1 MNNLKTDDGSPE
13 NNSLIDRYMAE
24 IRKRLPVVD
33 RALELYGDMPLS
45 EYLNVVSETASERY
59 QSHEDLADVVYE
71 YALPLLGEEAA
82 AMAREELKQSPVVLT
97 ANHHGVDY
105 FAQSVQGTL
114 LFSRRKLPDGSPART
129 VPVLACGNIPLDNIT
144 YPRGALLY
152 GSPAENKGLL
162 TRVPL
167 FSNKVR
173 RQPVARV
180 QGVEYSMLQQALKK
194 LTKQQQKSEV
204 YPVSADTLKELLQ
217 EYAAVDVL
225 QKDNYSDQAVLLN
238 DRIWQRL
245 FAADVVKPQLIYL
258 ELEKIAEKLLVI
270 DLKNPHS
277 LVSSLLFDEQL
288 RTSLITKLD
297 TVSCCWNSSELQ
309 QRWDTRNSSV
319 EKVVTGCGTFMFWA
333 VDDKGRRIPLAVVAG
348 DDGYWLRGCDDN
360 GNLKEVFLTAQ
371 SLLLE
376 LQEGR
381 IMPSVFTCFLVISL
395 ARGVTCAGG
404 YYQAEYLSLMQQGVC
419 EVLASRSTTRAI
431 AKRVAAVNT
440 ESYMSGMQ
448 LVMSDNG
455 SGLIPAGPVE
465 IISGGALNCEEIQSI
480 TRLTLAD
487 AHRASLAETMPDAL
501 HDLLPEGDWQKVLA
515 AENNRLLNEKV
526 VIRSL
531 F

>member
-1 MNNLKTDDGSPE
+1 MYNLNTDECAAGDD
-13 NNSLIDRYMAE
+13 SLIEHFMAE

-33 RALELYGDMPLS
+33 RVLAQYGDMPLS
-45 EYLNVVSETASERY
+45 EYLEVVTETASERY
-59 QSHEDLADVVYE
+59 QPHEDLADAVYE
-71 YALPLLGEEAA
+71 YALPLLGEEIA
-82 AMAREELKQSPVVLT
+82 AMARDELIQSPVVLT

-114 LFSRRKLPDGSPART
+114 LFSQRKLPDGSQAKT

-152 GSPAENKGLL
+152 GSPAENKELL

-173 RQPVARV
+173 RQSVARV
-180 QGVEYSMLQQALKK
+180 KGIEHSMLQQALKR
-194 LTKQQQKSEV
+194 LTKQQQKREV
-204 YPVSADTLKELLQ
+204 YSEPADTLKELLQ
-217 EYAAVDVL
+217 EYAAADVL

-238 DRIWQRL
+238 NRIWQKL
-245 FAADVVKPQLIYL
+245 FTADVASPQLVYL
-258 ELEKIAEKLLVI
+258 ELEKIAEKLLVF
-270 DLKNPHS
+270 DLNNQQS
-277 LVSSLLFDEQL
+277 LVSLLLFDVQL
-288 RTSLITKLD
+288 RASLITKLD
-297 TVSCCWNSSELQ
+297 TVPCCWNSDELQ
-309 QRWDTRNSSV
+309 QRWDTRNNTVANSL
-319 EKVVTGCGTFMFWA
+319 TGCGTFMFWA
-333 VDDKGRRIPLAVVAG
+333 VDEKGRRIPLTLVAG

-360 GNLKEVFLTAQ
+360 GNSKEICLTKQ

-419 EVLASRSTTRAI
+419 DLLAAHAATQGIVKRI
-431 AKRVAAVNT
+431 ACSNT
-440 ESYMSGMQ
+440 DSYLSGMQ
-448 LVMSDNG
+448 SVMSDNG
-455 SGLIPAGPVE
+455 AGLIPAGPIE
-465 IISGGALNCEEIQSI
+465 IISGGALNREELQNIGSI
-480 TRLTLAD
+480 TLAE
-487 AHRASLAETMPDAL
+487 AHCASLSETISDAL
-501 HDLLPEGDWQKVLA
+501 QELLPDGDWQKVLA
-515 AENNRLLNEKV
+515 AENNLLLNDKV